1 MLACGKLQSA
11 MVKTAK
17 LASGL
22 ACLVSV
28 LAPLLAIVLY
38 PRANWLFAFVL
49 VGVAILFLN
58 NRVTKDPTP
67 QVLADE
73 IEQLLTGTYS
83 GWAVD
88 DFESR
93 RIRDPQLEE
102 LWRRSMQAGPR
113 PCPEEWVGLDEE
125 RKDRLREVV
134 RELRA
139 LGEKRDAG
147 RTKH

>member
-1 MLACGKLQSA
+1 M
-11 MVKTAK
+11 
-17 LASGL
+17 
-22 ACLVSV
+22 
-28 LAPLLAIVLY
+28 AILLY

-49 VGVAILFLN
+49 VGVAILVLS

-67 QVLADE
+67 QALADE

-93 RIRDPQLEE
+93 RIRDPQLEQ
-102 LWRRSMQAGPR
+102 LWRRSMKAGPH

-125 RKDRLREVV
+125 RKDRLREVI

-139 LGEKRDAG
+139 LGNIRDAE